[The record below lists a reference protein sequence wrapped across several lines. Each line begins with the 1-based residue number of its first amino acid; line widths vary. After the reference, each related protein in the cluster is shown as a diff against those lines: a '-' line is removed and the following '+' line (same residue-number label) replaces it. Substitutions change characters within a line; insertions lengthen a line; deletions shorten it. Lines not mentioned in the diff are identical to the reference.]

1 MPDLVFEVGV
11 EELPPAEVASLES
24 ALLKAATALVA
35 ELSPPAEVT
44 LEARAT
50 PRRLALLAQN
60 LPART
65 PDRVEERRGPALAVA
80 FDDEGRPTRAAQGFA
95 ASLGVSIDALGR
107 MESPK
112 GAYLVAT
119 LTIPGRPVIELLT
132 ERLPALVLNLPQRK
146 KMRWGARPEAFVRPI
161 QWVVALFDKSVLPLE
176 IAGIPAGRVSRG
188 HRVHHP
194 SAVPLTGADSYDQ
207 SLAAAR
213 VLASRARR
221 YQRLEAD
228 ARRLADAEKLKLA
241 AAPEV
246 IAEAADLTEWP
257 IPVLCSFSEAYLRVP
272 GEVLEQVLTRHQR
285 MLPLRNLDGAP
296 APRFIAVSNTEVPDW
311 EVLRE
316 GYQRVVSGRLA
327 DATYFWDADLAQP
340 LSHHAAKLGGI
351 TFARGLGT
359 LADKVARVRRA
370 SARIAELLQL
380 SESDRHTLDQAA
392 QLLRSDQGTQMV
404 FEFPDLTG
412 VMARHYAI
420 AMNLPAAVA
429 DALGDSVRPVAA
441 DGETPA
447 TLPGAVL
454 ALADRL
460 DTIVGYLHLGQAP
473 TGSADPFGVRRA
485 AIGVARILVGKGLAV
500 DLGLVLAAT
509 LEAYAAGGIE
519 VDRRVASSGSDFI
532 WSRVEGLLVAES
544 LHPLEVRAA
553 LTGDGDI
560 LVAARRGHL
569 LRLLRDLPGQDEL
582 LTLYKR
588 AANLAAD
595 AQPGATPDRKRLD
608 SVYERPL
615 ILAAEAAAE
624 AVSELVAEVARRLP
638 GWDLG
643 RGPPAISS
651 SDLAVQFAKV
661 IALKRPLDSFLD
673 KVLVNDPDERVRRH
687 RLGLLAEVVAALR
700 PLGAL
705 EHLAPR

>member
-11 EELPPAEVASLES
+11 EELPPAEVASLEE

-35 ELSPPAEVT
+35 ELSPPAEATIEV
-44 LEARAT
+44 RAT

-65 PDRVEERRGPALAVA
+65 PDRIEERRGPSVTAA

-95 ASLGVSIDALGR
+95 ASLGVAIEALGR
-107 MESPK
+107 METPK

-119 LTIPGRPVIELLT
+119 ITIPGRPVIELLT
-132 ERLPALVLNLPQRK
+132 ERLPALILNLPQRK

-194 SAVPLTGADSYDQ
+194 LAVPLASADTYDQ
-207 SLAAAR
+207 SLAAAK
-213 VLASRARR
+213 VLASRVRR

-228 ARRLADAEKLKLA
+228 ARSLADAEKLVLA
-241 AAPEV
+241 ASPEV

-257 IPVLCSFSEAYLRVP
+257 IPVLCSYSEAYLRVP

-285 MLPLRNLDGAP
+285 MLPLRDLDGTP
-296 APRFIAVSNTEVPDW
+296 VPRFIAVSNTEVPDW
-311 EVLRE
+311 EVVRR

-327 DATYFWDADLAQP
+327 DAAYFWDADLAQP
-340 LSHHAAKLGGI
+340 LSHHAAKLAGM

-359 LADKVARVRRA
+359 LADKVVRVRRA
-370 SARIAELLQL
+370 SARIAELLKL

-392 QLLRSDQGTQMV
+392 PLFRSDQGTQMV

-412 VMARHYAI
+412 VMTRHYAL
-420 AMNLPAAVA
+420 AMNLPTAVA
-429 DALGDSVRPVAA
+429 DALGDSVKPVDA
-441 DGETPA
+441 DGETPSA
-447 TLPGAVL
+447 APGAVL

-460 DTIVGYLHLGQAP
+460 DTIVAYLHLGQAP

-485 AIGVARILVGKGLAV
+485 AIGVARILVAKGLAV
-500 DLGLVLAAT
+500 NLGLALAAT

-519 VDRRVASSGSDFI
+519 VDGRVATASNDFI
-532 WSRVEGLLVAES
+532 WSRFEGLLVAEG

-553 LTGDGDI
+553 LPGANDLPT
-560 LVAARRGHL
+560 AARRAHL
-569 LRLLRDLPGQDEL
+569 LRLLRDLPGRDEL

-595 AQPGATPDRKRLD
+595 AQPETTPDRKRLD
-608 SVYERPL
+608 RVYEKPL
-615 ILAAEAAAE
+615 LLAAEAAAE
-624 AVSELVAEVARRLP
+624 AVSELVADFARRLP

-643 RGPPAISS
+643 RGPPAIPS
-651 SDLAVQFAKV
+651 SDLAVHFTKV
-661 IALKRPLDSFLD
+661 IALKRPLDAFLD